1 MSFRRNRIGFTL
13 IELLVV
19 IAIIAVLIGLLLPAV
34 QKVREAAARMSCSNN
49 LKQIA
54 LAAHN
59 YESTNG
65 YLPPGWYGNMPVT
78 NQNGVNSNNQYIGAL
93 ALLLPYVE
101 QSNLYN
107 QIKTSDLVWDENLND
122 SEVTNK
128 PLPWFY
134 GTTSGN
140 PYPPDVYKAA
150 VVKVKTFMCPSY
162 AYASAQNVVIGPHI
176 FNGPSNNVSISW
188 WLEDYTGGGNNYGT
202 FGVTNYAGV
211 AGLGQGGSPLW
222 DQYQGIMGNRTKTT
236 LAAIPDGSSNTLL
249 FGEICGTRTT
259 SSTVI
264 VNGVAGTDSTELQY
278 DLSWV
283 GVGAMYTRRG
293 LGQGKD
299 AEWRQFSSFHSGVVQ
314 FAQGDGSVKALRVGS
329 TKNVPDTT
337 TGAGGSSDWYILQ
350 AMAGKAD
357 GVVFDPS
364 SLSN

>member
-1 MSFRRNRIGFTL
+1 
-13 IELLVV
+13 
-19 IAIIAVLIGLLLPAV
+19 
-34 QKVREAAARMSCSNN
+34 
-49 LKQIA
+49 
-54 LAAHN
+54 
-59 YESTNG
+59 
-65 YLPPGWYGNMPVT
+65 MPVT
-78 NQNGVNSNNQYIGAL
+78 NQSGVNSSNQYIGAL

-101 QSNLYN
+101 QGNLYN
-107 QIKTSDLVWDENLND
+107 QIKTSDLVWDENLKD

-162 AYASAQNVVIGPHI
+162 AYSSAQNVVIGPHM

-222 DQYQGIMGNRTKTT
+222 DKYQGIMGNRTQTK

-259 SSTVI
+259 SSKVI
-264 VNGVAGTDSTELQY
+264 ANGVAGTDTAELQY
-278 DLSWV
+278 DLSWM

-299 AEWRQFSSFHSGVVQ
+299 SEWRQFSSFHSGVVQ

-357 GVVFDPS
+357 GVVFDSS